1 MNKQHMHFSRR
12 SSLTAIAG
20 LMALRPL
27 SGWAQKKYGPGVTDS
42 EIKIGNTSPY
52 SGPGS
57 AYGAIAKMHTAYFK
71 MVNERGGINGRKI
84 NYLSYDDALSP
95 PKTVEQ
101 TRKLVEQDQVLAVFN
116 SVGTAANLAVQ
127 KYLNNKK
134 VPQLMVGAGST
145 RLIDPQAFPWTIGW
159 QPTYHSEGAIYAKYI
174 LANIPDAKVAILS
187 QNDDFGRDYVGGLKA
202 AFGDK
207 AKSVII
213 SETTYEP
220 TDATV
225 DSQILKMKASG
236 ANVLVNITTPK
247 FAAQTIKKVA
257 EVGWKPTHFLTSISI
272 SMGAVMR
279 PAGLEN
285 GQGIISAAYL
295 MEATD
300 DRWKDN
306 PEMREWNA
314 FMDKYLPD
322 ANKADWMNVF
332 GYVAAQALVHV
343 LQQCGDDLSRENVM
357 KKAASMKNVRF
368 KLMLPGIFAN
378 SSDKNFFPVR
388 QLQMVRLQGQKWEL
402 FGSVIDS
409 DA

>member
-1 MNKQHMHFSRR
+1 MNTHTRFSRR
-12 SSLTAIAG
+12 TGLTALA
-20 LMALRPL
+20 ALLIGGPL
-27 SGWAQKKYGPGVTDS
+27 TGRAQKRYGPGVTDT

-57 AYGAIAKMHTAYFK
+57 AYGAIAKMHAAYFR
-71 MVNERGGINGRKI
+71 MINEKGGVNGRRI

-134 VPQLMVGAGST
+134 VPQLMIGAGST
-145 RLIDPQAFPWTIGW
+145 RLIDPKTFPWTIGW

-174 LANIPDAKVAILS
+174 LANIPDARVAILS
-187 QNDDFGRDYVGGLKA
+187 QNDDFGRDYLGGLKA
-202 AFGDK
+202 GFGDK
-207 AKSVII
+207 AKNLIV

-257 EVGWKPTHFLTSISI
+257 EIGWKPTHFLTSISI

-300 DRWKDN
+300 DRWKDY

-343 LQQCGDDLSRENVM
+343 LQQCGDDLSRENLM
-357 KKAASMKNVRF
+357 KQAASMKNVRF

-388 QLQMVRLQGQKWEL
+388 QLQMVRLNGQKWEP
-402 FGSVIDS
+402 FGSVMGS
-409 DA
+409 DE

>member
-1 MNKQHMHFSRR
+1 MNTHTRFSRR
-12 SSLTAIAG
+12 TGLTALA
-20 LMALRPL
+20 ALLIGGPL
-27 SGWAQKKYGPGVTDS
+27 SGRAEKRYGPGVTDT

-57 AYGAIAKMHTAYFK
+57 AYGAIAKMHAAYFR
-71 MVNERGGINGRKI
+71 MVNEKGGVNGRRI

-134 VPQLMVGAGST
+134 VPQLLIGAGST
-145 RLIDPQAFPWTIGW
+145 RLIDPKTFPWTIGW

-174 LANIPDAKVAILS
+174 LANIPDARVAILS

-202 AFGDK
+202 GFGDK
-207 AKSVII
+207 AKSLIV

-300 DRWKDN
+300 DRWKDY

-343 LQQCGDDLSRENVM
+343 LQQCGDDLSRENLM
-357 KKAASMKNVRF
+357 KQAASMKNVRF

-388 QLQMVRLQGQKWEL
+388 QLQMVRLNGQKWEP
-402 FGSVIDS
+402 FGAVMGSEE
-409 DA
+409 

>member
-1 MNKQHMHFSRR
+1 MHHQNLITRR
-12 SSLTAIAG
+12 AG
-20 LMALRPL
+20 LMAGACLLALGVAPAR
-27 SGWAQKKYGPGVTDS
+27 AQKAYGPGVTDT

-57 AYGAIAKMHTAYFK
+57 AYGAIAKVQAAYFA
-71 MVNERGGINGRKI
+71 MVNEKGGVNGRKI
-84 NYLSYDDALSP
+84 NFISYDDGLSP

-101 TRKLVEQDQVLAVFN
+101 TRKLVESDQVLAVFN
-116 SVGTAANLAVQ
+116 AVGTATNLAVR
-127 KYLNNKK
+127 KYLNAKK
-134 VPQLMVGAGST
+134 VPQLMVGSGST
-145 RLIDPQAFPWTIGW
+145 RLIDTKDYPWTFGW

-174 LANIPDAKVAILS
+174 LANVPDARVAILS
-187 QNDDFGRDYVGGLKA
+187 QNDDFGRDYVSGLKTG
-202 AFGDK
+202 FGDK
-207 AKSVII
+207 AKTLIV

-247 FAAQTIKKVA
+247 FAAQSIKKVA

-300 DRWKDN
+300 ARWKDH

-314 FMDKYLPD
+314 FMDKYLAD

-343 LQQCGDDLSRENVM
+343 LQQCADNLSRENLM
-357 KKAASMKNVRF
+357 KQTESLKSVRF
-368 KLMLPGIFAN
+368 KLMLPGITAN
-378 SSDKNFFPVR
+378 SSATNFFPLR
-388 QLQMVRLQGQKWEL
+388 QLQMVRLKGERWDL
-402 FGSVIDS
+402 FGSVISS
-409 DA
+409 DD

>member
-1 MNKQHMHFSRR
+1 MNTHTRFSRR
-12 SSLTAIAG
+12 TGLTALA
-20 LMALRPL
+20 ALLIGGPL
-27 SGWAQKKYGPGVTDS
+27 SGRAEKRYGPGVTDT

-57 AYGAIAKMHTAYFK
+57 AYGAIAKMHAAYFR
-71 MVNERGGINGRKI
+71 MVNEKGGVNGRRI

-134 VPQLMVGAGST
+134 VPQLMIGAGST
-145 RLIDPQAFPWTIGW
+145 RLIDPKTFPWTIGW
-159 QPTYHSEGAIYAKYI
+159 QPTYYSEGAIYAKYI
-174 LANIPDAKVAILS
+174 LANIPDARVAILS

-202 AFGDK
+202 GFGDK
-207 AKSVII
+207 AKSLIV

-300 DRWKDN
+300 DRWKDY

-343 LQQCGDDLSRENVM
+343 LQQCGDDLSRENLM
-357 KKAASMKNVRF
+357 KQAASMKNVRF

-388 QLQMVRLQGQKWEL
+388 QLQMVRLNGQKWEP
-402 FGSVIDS
+402 FGAVMGSEE
-409 DA
+409 

>member
-1 MNKQHMHFSRR
+1 MAALLIGGP
-12 SSLTAIAG
+12 LTG
-20 LMALRPL
+20 Q
-27 SGWAQKKYGPGVTDS
+27 AQKRYGPGVTDT

-57 AYGAIAKMHTAYFK
+57 AYGAIAKMHAAYFR
-71 MVNERGGINGRKI
+71 MINEKGGVNGRRI

-145 RLIDPQAFPWTIGW
+145 RLIDPKTFPWTIGW

-174 LANIPDAKVAILS
+174 LANIPDARVAILS
-187 QNDDFGRDYVGGLKA
+187 QNDDFGRDYLGGLKA
-202 AFGDK
+202 GFGDK
-207 AKSVII
+207 AKSLIV

-257 EVGWKPTHFLTSISI
+257 EIGWKPTHFLTSISI

-300 DRWKDN
+300 DRWKDY

-343 LQQCGDDLSRENVM
+343 LQQCGDDLSRENLM
-357 KKAASMKNVRF
+357 KQAASMKNVRF

-388 QLQMVRLQGQKWEL
+388 QLQMVRLNGQKWEP
-402 FGSVIDS
+402 FGSVMGS
-409 DA
+409 DE

>member
-1 MNKQHMHFSRR
+1 MNTHTRFSRR
-12 SSLTAIAG
+12 TGLTALAALLIGGSLTG
-20 LMALRPL
+20 R
-27 SGWAQKKYGPGVTDS
+27 AQKRYGPGVTDT

-57 AYGAIAKMHTAYFK
+57 AYGAIAKMHAAYFR
-71 MVNERGGINGRKI
+71 MINEKGGVNGRRI

-134 VPQLMVGAGST
+134 VPQLMIGAGST
-145 RLIDPQAFPWTIGW
+145 RLIDPKTFPWTIGW

-174 LANIPDAKVAILS
+174 LANIPDARVAILS
-187 QNDDFGRDYVGGLKA
+187 QNDDFGRDYLGGLKA
-202 AFGDK
+202 GFGDK
-207 AKSVII
+207 AKSLIV

-257 EVGWKPTHFLTSISI
+257 EIGWKPTHFLTSISI

-279 PAGLEN
+279 PAGREN

-300 DRWKDN
+300 DRWKDY

-343 LQQCGDDLSRENVM
+343 LQQCGDDLSRENLM
-357 KKAASMKNVRF
+357 KQAASMKNVRF

-388 QLQMVRLQGQKWEL
+388 QLQMVRLNGQKWEP
-402 FGSVIDS
+402 FGSVMRS
-409 DA
+409 DE

>member
-1 MNKQHMHFSRR
+1 MNTRTRFSRR
-12 SSLTAIAG
+12 TGLTALAG
-20 LMALRPL
+20 LLL
-27 SGWAQKKYGPGVTDS
+27 SGPLTGRAQKRYGPGVTDT

-57 AYGAIAKMHTAYFK
+57 AYGAIAKMHAAYFK
-71 MVNERGGINGRKI
+71 MVNEKGGVNGRRI
-84 NYLSYDDALSP
+84 DYLSYDDALSP

-134 VPQLMVGAGST
+134 VPQLMIGAGST
-145 RLIDPQAFPWTIGW
+145 RLIDPKAFPWTIGW

-174 LANIPDAKVAILS
+174 LANIPDARVAILS
-187 QNDDFGRDYVGGLKA
+187 QNDDFGRDYLGGLKA
-202 AFGDK
+202 GFGDK
-207 AKSVII
+207 AKSLIV

-220 TDATV
+220 MDATI
-225 DSQILKMKASG
+225 DSQTLKMKASG

-257 EVGWKPTHFLTSISI
+257 EIGWKPTHFLTSISI

-300 DRWKDN
+300 DRWKDY

-343 LQQCGDDLSRENVM
+343 LQQCGDDLSRENLM
-357 KKAASMKNVRF
+357 KQAASMKNVRF

-378 SSDKNFFPVR
+378 SSNKNFFPVR
-388 QLQMVRLQGQKWEL
+388 QLQMVRLNGQKWEP
-402 FGSVIDS
+402 FGTVMGS
-409 DA
+409 DE

>member
-1 MNKQHMHFSRR
+1 MNNYTRFSRR
-12 SSLTAIAG
+12 TGLTAIAG
-20 LMALRPL
+20 LLVLGPL
-27 SGWAQKKYGPGVTDS
+27 SGWAQKKYGPGVTDT

-57 AYGAIAKMHTAYFK
+57 AYGAIAKMHAAYFK
-71 MVNERGGINGRKI
+71 MVNEKGGINGRKI

-145 RLIDPQAFPWTIGW
+145 RLIDPKAFPWTIGW
-159 QPTYHSEGAIYAKYI
+159 QPTYHSEGVIYAKYI

-187 QNDDFGRDYVGGLKA
+187 QNDDFGRDYLGGLKA
-202 AFGDK
+202 GFGEK
-207 AKSVII
+207 AKNLIV

-220 TDATV
+220 TDATI

-257 EVGWKPTHFLTSISI
+257 EIGWKPTHFLTSISI

-279 PAGLEN
+279 PAGLGN

-306 PEMREWNA
+306 PEMKEWNA

-322 ANKADWMNVF
+322 ASKADWMNVF

-343 LQQCGDDLSRENVM
+343 LQQCGDDLSRENLM
-357 KKAASMKNVRF
+357 KQAASMKSVRF

-378 SSDKNFFPVR
+378 SSERNFFPVR
-388 QLQMVRLQGQKWEL
+388 QLQMVRLKGEKWEL
-402 FGSVIDS
+402 FGSVISS
-409 DA
+409 DE

>member
-1 MNKQHMHFSRR
+1 MNTHTRFSRR
-12 SSLTAIAG
+12 TGLTALA
-20 LMALRPL
+20 ALLIGGPL
-27 SGWAQKKYGPGVTDS
+27 TGRAQKRYGPGVTDT

-57 AYGAIAKMHTAYFK
+57 AYGAIAKMHAAYFR
-71 MVNERGGINGRKI
+71 MINEKGGVNGRRI

-134 VPQLMVGAGST
+134 VPQLMIGAGST
-145 RLIDPQAFPWTIGW
+145 RLIDPKTFPWTIGW

-174 LANIPDAKVAILS
+174 LANIPDARVAILS
-187 QNDDFGRDYVGGLKA
+187 QNDDFGRDYLGGLKA
-202 AFGDK
+202 GFGDK
-207 AKSVII
+207 AKSLIV

-257 EVGWKPTHFLTSISI
+257 EIGWKPTHFLTSISI

-300 DRWKDN
+300 DRWKDY

-343 LQQCGDDLSRENVM
+343 LQQCGDDLSRENLM
-357 KKAASMKNVRF
+357 KQAASMKNVRF

-388 QLQMVRLQGQKWEL
+388 QLQMVRLNGQKWEP
-402 FGSVIDS
+402 FGSVMGS
-409 DA
+409 DE

>member
-1 MNKQHMHFSRR
+1 MNSPMRFSRR
-12 SSLTAIAG
+12 TGLTAIAV
-20 LMALRPL
+20 LLALEPL
-27 SGWAQKKYGPGVTDS
+27 TGRAQKKSGPGVTDA
-42 EIKIGNTSPY
+42 EIKIGNTGPY

-57 AYGAIAKMHTAYFK
+57 AYGAIATMHAAYFK
-71 MVNERGGINGRKI
+71 MVNEKGGVNGRKI

-116 SVGTAANLAVQ
+116 SVGTATNLAVQ

-134 VPQLMVGAGST
+134 VPQLMVGSGST
-145 RLIDPQAFPWTIGW
+145 RLVDPKAFPWTIGW
-159 QPTYHSEGAIYAKYI
+159 QPTYHSEGEIYAKYI
-174 LANIPDAKVAILS
+174 LANLPDARVAILS
-187 QNDDFGRDYVGGLKA
+187 QNDDFGRDYLNGLKA
-202 AFGDK
+202 GFGEK
-207 AKSVII
+207 AKKLIV

-220 TDATV
+220 TDATI
-225 DSQILKMKASG
+225 DSQILKMKAAG
-236 ANVLVNITTPK
+236 ANVLVDITTPK

-257 EVGWKPTHFLTSISI
+257 EIGWKPTHFLTSISI

-300 DRWKDN
+300 DRWKEH

-332 GYVAAQALVHV
+332 GYVSAQALVHV
-343 LQQCGDDLSRENVM
+343 LQQCGDDLTRENLM
-357 KKAASMKNVRF
+357 RQAASMKNARF

-378 SSDKNFFPVR
+378 SSDKNFFPLR

-402 FGSVIDS
+402 FGSVIS
-409 DA
+409 SNA

>member
-1 MNKQHMHFSRR
+1 LNTRTRFSRR
-12 SSLTAIAG
+12 TGLTALAG
-20 LMALRPL
+20 LLILGPL
-27 SGWAQKKYGPGVTDS
+27 PGRAQKRYGPGVTDT
-42 EIKIGNTSPY
+42 EIKIGNTMPY

-57 AYGAIAKMHTAYFK
+57 AYGAIAKMHAAYFK
-71 MVNERGGINGRKI
+71 MVNEKGGVNGRRI

-134 VPQLMVGAGST
+134 VPQLMIGAGST
-145 RLIDPQAFPWTIGW
+145 RLIDPKTFPWTIGW

-174 LANIPDAKVAILS
+174 LANIPDARVAILS
-187 QNDDFGRDYVGGLKA
+187 QNDDFGRDYLGGLKA
-202 AFGDK
+202 GFGDK
-207 AKSVII
+207 AKSLIV

-220 TDATV
+220 TDATI

-257 EVGWKPTHFLTSISI
+257 EIGWKPTHFLTSISI

-300 DRWKDN
+300 DRWKDY

-343 LQQCGDDLSRENVM
+343 LQQCGDDLSRENLM
-357 KKAASMKNVRF
+357 KQAASMKNVRF

-388 QLQMVRLQGQKWEL
+388 QLQMVRLNGQKWEP
-402 FGSVIDS
+402 FGTVMGS
-409 DA
+409 DE

>member
-1 MNKQHMHFSRR
+1 MNRYTRFSRR
-12 SSLTAIAG
+12 TGLKALAG
-20 LMALRPL
+20 LVILGPL
-27 SGWAQKKYGPGVTDS
+27 PGRAQKKYGPGVTDN

-52 SGPGS
+52 SGPSS
-57 AYGAIAKMHTAYFK
+57 AYGAIAKMHAAYFS
-71 MVNERGGINGRKI
+71 MVNEKGGVNGRKI
-84 NYLSYDDALSP
+84 NYVSYDDALSP

-101 TRKLVEQDQVLAVFN
+101 TRKLVEQDEVQLMFG
-116 SVGTAANLAVQ
+116 SLGTATNAAVHR
-127 KYLNNKK
+127 YLNSKK
-134 VPQLMVGAGST
+134 VPQLMVGSGST
-145 RLIDPQAFPWTIGW
+145 RLIDPKTFPWTIGW

-187 QNDDFGRDYVGGLKA
+187 QNDDFGRDYLGGLKA
-202 AFGDK
+202 GFGDK
-207 AKSVII
+207 AKNLIV

-236 ANVLVNITTPK
+236 ANVLVNATTPK

-257 EVGWKPTHFLTSISI
+257 EAGWKPTHFLASISI

-285 GQGIISAAYL
+285 GQGIISTAFL

-306 PEMREWNA
+306 AEMREWNA

-332 GYVAAQALVHV
+332 GYVGAQALVHV
-343 LQQCGDDLSRENVM
+343 LQKCGDDLSRENVM
-357 KKAASMKNVRF
+357 KQAASMKNVRF

-378 SSDKNFFPVR
+378 SSASNFFPLR

-402 FGSVIDS
+402 FGSVISS

>member
-1 MNKQHMHFSRR
+1 MNTHTRFTRR
-12 SSLTAIAG
+12 TGLTALA
-20 LMALRPL
+20 ALLIGGPL
-27 SGWAQKKYGPGVTDS
+27 TGQAQKRYGPGVTDT

-57 AYGAIAKMHTAYFK
+57 AYGAIAKMHAAYFR
-71 MVNERGGINGRKI
+71 MINEKGGVNGRRI

-145 RLIDPQAFPWTIGW
+145 RLIDPKTFPWTIGW

-174 LANIPDAKVAILS
+174 LANIPDARVAILS
-187 QNDDFGRDYVGGLKA
+187 QNDDFGRDYLGGLKA
-202 AFGDK
+202 GFGDK
-207 AKSVII
+207 AKSLIV

-257 EVGWKPTHFLTSISI
+257 EIGWKPTHFLTSISI

-300 DRWKDN
+300 DRWKDY

-343 LQQCGDDLSRENVM
+343 LQQCGDDLSRENLM
-357 KKAASMKNVRF
+357 KQAASMKNVRF

-388 QLQMVRLQGQKWEL
+388 QLQMVRLNGQKWEP
-402 FGSVIDS
+402 FGSVMGS
-409 DA
+409 DE

>member
-1 MNKQHMHFSRR
+1 MNTHTRFSRR
-12 SSLTAIAG
+12 TGLTALA
-20 LMALRPL
+20 ALLIGGPL
-27 SGWAQKKYGPGVTDS
+27 TGWAQKRYGPGVTDT

-57 AYGAIAKMHTAYFK
+57 AYGAIAKMHAAYFR
-71 MVNERGGINGRKI
+71 MINEKGGVNGRRI

-134 VPQLMVGAGST
+134 VPQLMIGAGST
-145 RLIDPQAFPWTIGW
+145 RLIDPKTFPWTIGW

-174 LANIPDAKVAILS
+174 LANIPDARVAILS
-187 QNDDFGRDYVGGLKA
+187 QNDDFGRDYLGGLKA
-202 AFGDK
+202 GFGDK
-207 AKSVII
+207 AKNLIV

-257 EVGWKPTHFLTSISI
+257 EIGWKPTHFLTSISI

-300 DRWKDN
+300 DRWKDY

-343 LQQCGDDLSRENVM
+343 LQQCGDDLSRENLM
-357 KKAASMKNVRF
+357 KQAASMKNVRF

-388 QLQMVRLQGQKWEL
+388 QLQMVRLNGQKWEP
-402 FGSVIDS
+402 FGSVMGS
-409 DA
+409 DE

>member
-1 MNKQHMHFSRR
+1 MNTHTRFTRR
-12 SSLTAIAG
+12 TGLTALA
-20 LMALRPL
+20 ALLIGAPL
-27 SGWAQKKYGPGVTDS
+27 TGRAQKRYGPGVTDT

-57 AYGAIAKMHTAYFK
+57 AYGAIAKMHAAYFR
-71 MVNERGGINGRKI
+71 MINEKGGVNGRRI

-134 VPQLMVGAGST
+134 VPQLMIGAGST
-145 RLIDPQAFPWTIGW
+145 RLIDPKTFPWTIGW

-174 LANIPDAKVAILS
+174 LANIPDARVAILS
-187 QNDDFGRDYVGGLKA
+187 QNDDFGRDYLGGLKA
-202 AFGDK
+202 GFGDK
-207 AKSVII
+207 AKNLIV

-225 DSQILKMKASG
+225 DSQILKMKALG

-257 EVGWKPTHFLTSISI
+257 EIGWKPTHFLTSISI

-300 DRWKDN
+300 DRWKDY

-343 LQQCGDDLSRENVM
+343 LQQCGDDLSRENLM
-357 KKAASMKNVRF
+357 KQAASMKNVRF

-388 QLQMVRLQGQKWEL
+388 QLQMVRLNGQKWEP
-402 FGSVIDS
+402 FGSVMGS
-409 DA
+409 DE

>member
-1 MNKQHMHFSRR
+1 MNTHTRFSRR
-12 SSLTAIAG
+12 AGLTALAG
-20 LMALRPL
+20 LLL
-27 SGWAQKKYGPGVTDS
+27 SGPLTGRAQKRYGPGVTDT

-57 AYGAIAKMHTAYFK
+57 AYGAIAKMHAAYFK
-71 MVNERGGINGRKI
+71 MVNEKGGVNGRRI

-134 VPQLMVGAGST
+134 VPQLMIGAGST
-145 RLIDPQAFPWTIGW
+145 RLIDPKTFPWTIGW

-174 LANIPDAKVAILS
+174 LANIPDARVAILS
-187 QNDDFGRDYVGGLKA
+187 QNDDFGRDYLGGLKA
-202 AFGDK
+202 GFGDK
-207 AKSVII
+207 AKSLIV

-220 TDATV
+220 TDATI

-257 EVGWKPTHFLTSISI
+257 EIGWKPTHFLTSISI

-300 DRWKDN
+300 DRWKDY

-343 LQQCGDDLSRENVM
+343 LQQCGDDLSRENLM
-357 KKAASMKNVRF
+357 KQAASMKNVRF

-388 QLQMVRLQGQKWEL
+388 QLQMVRLNGQKWEP
-402 FGSVIDS
+402 FGAVMGS
-409 DA
+409 DE

>member
-1 MNKQHMHFSRR
+1 MNTHTRFSRR
-12 SSLTAIAG
+12 TGLTALA
-20 LMALRPL
+20 ALLIGGPL
-27 SGWAQKKYGPGVTDS
+27 TGRAQKRYGPGVTDT

-57 AYGAIAKMHTAYFK
+57 AYGAIAKMHAAYFR
-71 MVNERGGINGRKI
+71 MINEKGGVNGRRI

-134 VPQLMVGAGST
+134 VPQLMIGAGST
-145 RLIDPQAFPWTIGW
+145 RLIDPKTFPWTIGW

-174 LANIPDAKVAILS
+174 LANIPDARVAILS
-187 QNDDFGRDYVGGLKA
+187 QNDDFGRDYLGGLKA
-202 AFGDK
+202 GFGDK
-207 AKSVII
+207 AKNLIV

-257 EVGWKPTHFLTSISI
+257 EIGWKPTHFLTSISI

-300 DRWKDN
+300 GRW
-306 PEMREWNA
+306 
-314 FMDKYLPD
+314 
-322 ANKADWMNVF
+322 
-332 GYVAAQALVHV
+332 
-343 LQQCGDDLSRENVM
+343 
-357 KKAASMKNVRF
+357 
-368 KLMLPGIFAN
+368 
-378 SSDKNFFPVR
+378 
-388 QLQMVRLQGQKWEL
+388 
-402 FGSVIDS
+402 
-409 DA
+409 

>member
-1 MNKQHMHFSRR
+1 MHTRFSRR
-12 SSLTAIAG
+12 TGLTALA
-20 LMALRPL
+20 ALLIGGPL
-27 SGWAQKKYGPGVTDS
+27 SGRAEKRYGPGVTDT

-57 AYGAIAKMHTAYFK
+57 AYGAIAKMHAAYFR
-71 MVNERGGINGRKI
+71 MVNEKGGVNGRRI

-134 VPQLMVGAGST
+134 VPQLLIGAGST
-145 RLIDPQAFPWTIGW
+145 RLIDPKTFPWTIGW

-174 LANIPDAKVAILS
+174 LANIPDARVAILS

-202 AFGDK
+202 GFGDK
-207 AKSVII
+207 AKSLIV

-225 DSQILKMKASG
+225 DSQILKMKALG

-300 DRWKDN
+300 DRWKDY

-343 LQQCGDDLSRENVM
+343 LQQCGDDLSRENLM
-357 KKAASMKNVRF
+357 KQAASMKNVRF

-388 QLQMVRLQGQKWEL
+388 QLQMVRLNGQKWEP
-402 FGSVIDS
+402 FGAVMGSEE
-409 DA
+409 

>member
-1 MNKQHMHFSRR
+1 MNTHTRFSRR
-12 SSLTAIAG
+12 TGLTALA
-20 LMALRPL
+20 ALLIGGPL
-27 SGWAQKKYGPGVTDS
+27 TGRAQKRYGPGVTDT

-57 AYGAIAKMHTAYFK
+57 AYGAIAKMHAAYFR
-71 MVNERGGINGRKI
+71 MINEKGGVNGRRI

-134 VPQLMVGAGST
+134 VPQLMIGAGST
-145 RLIDPQAFPWTIGW
+145 RLIDPKTFPWTIGW

-174 LANIPDAKVAILS
+174 LANIPDARVAILS
-187 QNDDFGRDYVGGLKA
+187 QNDDFGRDYLGGLKTG
-202 AFGDK
+202 FGDK
-207 AKSVII
+207 AKNLIV

-257 EVGWKPTHFLTSISI
+257 EIGWKPTHFLTSISI

-300 DRWKDN
+300 DRWKDY

-343 LQQCGDDLSRENVM
+343 LQQCGDDLSRENLM
-357 KKAASMKNVRF
+357 KQAASMKNVRF

-388 QLQMVRLQGQKWEL
+388 QLQMVRLNGQKWEP
-402 FGSVIDS
+402 FGSVMGS
-409 DA
+409 DE

>member
-1 MNKQHMHFSRR
+1 MNTHTRFSRR
-12 SSLTAIAG
+12 TGLTALA
-20 LMALRPL
+20 ALLIGGPL
-27 SGWAQKKYGPGVTDS
+27 TGRAQKRYGPGVTDT

-57 AYGAIAKMHTAYFK
+57 AYGAIAKMHAAYFR
-71 MVNERGGINGRKI
+71 MINEKGGVNGRRI

-134 VPQLMVGAGST
+134 VPQLMIGAGST
-145 RLIDPQAFPWTIGW
+145 RLIDPKTFPWTIGW

-174 LANIPDAKVAILS
+174 LANIPDARVAILS
-187 QNDDFGRDYVGGLKA
+187 QNDDFGRDYLGGLKA
-202 AFGDK
+202 GFGDK
-207 AKSVII
+207 AKNLIV

-247 FAAQTIKKVA
+247 SAAQTIKKVA
-257 EVGWKPTHFLTSISI
+257 EIGWKPTHFLTSISI

-300 DRWKDN
+300 DRWKDY

-343 LQQCGDDLSRENVM
+343 LQQCGDDLSRENLM
-357 KKAASMKNVRF
+357 KQAASMKNVRF

-388 QLQMVRLQGQKWEL
+388 QLQMVRLNGQKWEP
-402 FGSVIDS
+402 FGSVMGS
-409 DA
+409 DE

>member
-1 MNKQHMHFSRR
+1 LNTHTRFSRR
-12 SSLTAIAG
+12 TGLTALA
-20 LMALRPL
+20 ALLIGGPL
-27 SGWAQKKYGPGVTDS
+27 TGRAQKRYGPGVTDT

-57 AYGAIAKMHTAYFK
+57 AYGAIAKMHAAYFR
-71 MVNERGGINGRKI
+71 MINEKGGVNGRRI

-134 VPQLMVGAGST
+134 VPQLMIGAGST
-145 RLIDPQAFPWTIGW
+145 RLIDPKTFPWTIGW

-174 LANIPDAKVAILS
+174 LANIPDARVAILS
-187 QNDDFGRDYVGGLKA
+187 QNDDFGRDYLGGLKTG
-202 AFGDK
+202 FGDK
-207 AKSVII
+207 AKNLIV

-257 EVGWKPTHFLTSISI
+257 EIGWKPTHFLTSISI

-300 DRWKDN
+300 DRWKDY

-343 LQQCGDDLSRENVM
+343 LQQCGDDLSRENLM
-357 KKAASMKNVRF
+357 KQAASMKNVRF

-388 QLQMVRLQGQKWEL
+388 QLQMVRLNGQKWEP
-402 FGSVIDS
+402 FGSVMGS
-409 DA
+409 DE

>member
-1 MNKQHMHFSRR
+1 MNTHTRFSRR
-12 SSLTAIAG
+12 TGLTALAG
-20 LMALRPL
+20 LLL
-27 SGWAQKKYGPGVTDS
+27 SGPLTGRAQKRYGPGVTDT

-57 AYGAIAKMHTAYFK
+57 AYGAIAKMHAAYFK
-71 MVNERGGINGRKI
+71 MVNEKGGVNGRRI

-134 VPQLMVGAGST
+134 VPQLMIGAGST
-145 RLIDPQAFPWTIGW
+145 RLIDPKTFPWTIGW

-174 LANIPDAKVAILS
+174 LANIPDARVAILS
-187 QNDDFGRDYVGGLKA
+187 QNDDFGRDYLGGLKA
-202 AFGDK
+202 GFGDK
-207 AKSVII
+207 AKSLIV

-220 TDATV
+220 TDATI

-257 EVGWKPTHFLTSISI
+257 EIGWKPTHFLTSISI

-300 DRWKDN
+300 DRWKDY

-343 LQQCGDDLSRENVM
+343 LQQCGDDLSRENLM
-357 KKAASMKNVRF
+357 KQAASMKNVRF

-388 QLQMVRLQGQKWEL
+388 QLQMVRLNGQKWEP
-402 FGSVIDS
+402 FGTVMGS
-409 DA
+409 DE